1 MTVQLPRLTR
11 NGTHDALLL
20 LGYLVVIGG
29 VFWAGVMVEVHRTAI
44 LSIIGIQV

>member
-1 MTVQLPRLTR
+1 MTLWKLSR

-29 VFWAGVMVEVHRTAI
+29 VFWAGVMIELHRTAI
-44 LSIIGIQV
+44 LSIIGVVV